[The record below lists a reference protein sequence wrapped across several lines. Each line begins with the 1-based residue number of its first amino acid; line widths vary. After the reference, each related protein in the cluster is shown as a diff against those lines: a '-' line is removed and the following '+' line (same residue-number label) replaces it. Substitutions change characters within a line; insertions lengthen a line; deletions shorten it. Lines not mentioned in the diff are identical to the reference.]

1 MNKKKLIGNLF
12 LLAMVTGLG
21 LTFIDF
27 NLGHDS
33 FEDSMQSFVLDRLEE
48 GKEDLRYT
56 PLTFEEVN
64 EKFLL
69 AKNEVTAPLYILAD
83 SMQNQLQ
90 LISSASASET
100 YKEMLATAQSAVQTL
115 KLETISSLLNLDARL
130 KREVKKA
137 DLLSRRMK
145 AALYEEESRMMAA
158 VNDLNSALA
167 TFNLS
172 VFSLDFEQSETTLYY
187 HTFLL
192 SEDDKV
198 NLTNHEAIFE
208 LSREDK
214 TVVSFR
220 EI

>member
-27 NLGHDS
+27 NSGHDS

-64 EKFLL
+64 EVFLL
-69 AKNEVTAPLYILAD
+69 AKNEVTTPLYVLAD

-137 DLLSRRMK
+137 DLLSSPMK

-158 VNDLNSALA
+158 VNDLNSVLS

-172 VFSLDFEQSETTLYY
+172 VFSIDFEQSETTLYY